1 MSMDLLLCIL
11 SVIIIILL
19 LVIVGAVKKLSGRSN
34 TGSASYSAPASVQA
48 PMAAGGVTPEVMAAI
63 VAAIASV
70 WDGNSGFTVRHV
82 KRIQNSPAWNR
93 AGREEQIFNRI

>member
-1 MSMDLLLCIL
+1 MDLLLCIL

-19 LVIVGAVKKLSGRSN
+19 LVIVSAVRKLSGRG
-34 TGSASYSAPASVQA
+34 TAESASYSAPAGAQA

-70 WDGNSGFTVRHV
+70 WDGDSGFTVRHV
-82 KRIQNSPAWNR
+82 KRIHNAPAWNR